1 MSTLVT
7 INEKKGEKLKKK
19 KKKSK
24 YRIKASKQDYKSFIK
39 RSDTNVRDVIPMMVL
54 IAM

>member
-7 INEKKGEKLKKK
+7 INENKGEKIK
-19 KKKSK
+19 KKKSNS
-24 YRIKASKQDYKSFIK
+24 RIKASKQDYKSFIK

>member
-7 INEKKGEKLKKK
+7 INDTKGEKLKKK
-19 KKKSK
+19 KKSNS
-24 YRIKASKQDYKSFIK
+24 RIKASKQDYKSFIK